1 MSTLITASA
10 GSPATTMPT
19 LVLGYEATRESGTR
33 VHKLI
38 GGGVAAVLGMAIPRT
53 GTLRL
58 FYPTRADAF
67 AALNLHARAASFTL
81 ANTDIGQVEM
91 TYVVSEGGRVTIAL
105 DDQTRA
111 AWVVSVDFQEVP

>member
-10 GSPATTMPT
+10 GAPATTAPAM
-19 LVLGYEATRESGTR
+19 VLGYEATRESGTR

-38 GGGVAAVLGMAIPRT
+38 GGGVAAVLGLAIPRK

-58 FYPTRADAF
+58 FYSTRADAF
-67 AALNLHARAASFTL
+67 TALNMHARAASFALT
-81 ANTDIGQVEM
+81 NTDLGQVDM

-105 DDQTRA
+105 DDQTRN